1 MTPMTN
7 KRTPLYD
14 VHQALGARV
23 IDFGGWDM
31 PVQYEGIIPET
42 HATRRQVGLFD
53 IGHMGRI
60 ELVGPDHAKAADW
73 VMTCDVLA
81 LKQGRIKYGILST
94 ERGTAID
101 DVLVYCDVDRTHL
114 VINAGGREGDLKHVR
129 EQIAAKRFDC
139 KAIAATDPNDP
150 NIKSSVLGV
159 AQQMLALQGPNSEK
173 LLQPLVDAATD
184 LSKLG
189 YYRMTRGQ
197 VLGLKAIISRTGYT
211 GEDGFEVF
219 FDARESKRMWAA
231 LLEAGKN
238 LGVKPIGLGAR
249 DALRTEAGMPL
260 YGHELDLD
268 TTPLEARLDFG
279 VQLTGGPF
287 LGKEAL
293 ERQKREG
300 LKKAL
305 VGFEVDTKRVPRNG
319 CPLVKNGER
328 IGVVASGT
336 YAPTLDK
343 NIGMGFVP
351 PSLVEVGS
359 KFDVDIR
366 GGIHGC
372 TVVPLPFYKRKK

>member
-1 MTPMTN
+1 MN
-7 KRTPLYD
+7 QRTALYD
-14 VHQALGARV
+14 VHVALGARIV
-23 IDFGGWDM
+23 DFGGWDM

-53 IGHMGRI
+53 IAHMGRL
-60 ELVGPDHAKAADW
+60 ELVGRDHARAADW
-73 VMTCDVLA
+73 VTTCDVLA
-81 LKQGRIKYGILST
+81 LKPGRIKYGILST

-101 DVLVYCDVDRTHL
+101 DLLVYADVDRTHI
-114 VINAGGREGDLKHVR
+114 VINAGGREGDLRHVR
-129 EQIAAKRFDC
+129 EQVAKKGFDVHV
-139 KAIAATDPNDP
+139 IAATDGSDP
-150 NIKSSVLGV
+150 HIRESFLGCG
-159 AQQMLALQGPNSEK
+159 QYMLALQGPNSEK
-173 LLQPLVDAATD
+173 LLQPLTDKATD

-197 VLGLKAIISRTGYT
+197 VIGLKAIISRTGYT
-211 GEDGFEVF
+211 GEDGFELF
-219 FDARESKRMWAA
+219 FDAREAKRMWAA
-231 LLEAGKN
+231 LLEAGKD

-249 DALRTEAGMPL
+249 DALRTEAAMPL
-260 YGHELDLD
+260 YGHELDQE

-300 LKKAL
+300 LKKVL

-319 CPLVKNGER
+319 CALLKDGKQV
-328 IGVVASGT
+328 GVVTSGT
-336 YAPTLDK
+336 FGPTLDK

-351 PSLVEVGS
+351 PSLGEVGS

-366 GGIHGC
+366 GGVHGC

>member
-1 MTPMTN
+1 MN
-7 KRTPLYD
+7 QRTPLYD
-14 VHQALGARV
+14 VHVALGARIV
-23 IDFGGWDM
+23 DFGGWDM

-42 HATRRQVGLFD
+42 HATRRKVGLFD

-60 ELVGPDHAKAADW
+60 EIVGADHLKAADW
-73 VMTCDVLA
+73 VTTCDVLA
-81 LKQGRIKYGILST
+81 VKPGRIKYGILST

-101 DVLVYCDVDRTHL
+101 DLLVYADVDRTHL
-114 VINAGGREGDLKHVR
+114 VINAGGRAGDLAHVR
-129 EQIAAKRFDC
+129 EQIRVKGFDAR
-139 KAIAATDPNDP
+139 AIQATDAGDP
-150 NIKSSVLGV
+150 NIKDSYLGC
-159 AQQMLALQGPNSEK
+159 AQHMLALQGPNSQM
-173 LLQPLVDAATD
+173 LLAKLVDATTD

-197 VLGLKAIISRTGYT
+197 VIGLRAIISRTGYT

-231 LLEAGKN
+231 LVEAGHD

-260 YGHELDLD
+260 YGHELDLE

-300 LKKAL
+300 LKKVL

-319 CPLVKNGER
+319 CPLVKDGKPV
-328 IGVVASGT
+328 GVVTSGT
-336 YAPTLDK
+336 FAPTLDK

-351 PSLVEVGS
+351 PSLGEPGQR
-359 KFDVDIR
+359 FDVDIR

>member
-1 MTPMTN
+1 MN
-7 KRTPLYD
+7 QRTPLYD
-14 VHQALGARV
+14 VHLAMGARIV
-23 IDFGGWDM
+23 DFGGWDM

-42 HATRRQVGLFD
+42 HATRRHVGLFD

-60 ELVGPDHAKAADW
+60 ELVGPDHLKAADW
-73 VMTCDVLA
+73 VTTCDVLA

-94 ERGTAID
+94 ARGTAID
-101 DVLVYCDVDRTHL
+101 DLLVYADVDRTHL
-114 VINAGGREGDLKHVR
+114 VINAGGRAGDLAHVR
-129 EQIAAKRFDC
+129 EQVREKRFNVHV
-139 KAIAATDPNDP
+139 IAATDPNDP
-150 NIKSSVLGV
+150 HIEESYLGC
-159 AQQMLALQGPNSEK
+159 AQHMLALQGPNSEK
-173 LLQPLVDAATD
+173 LLQPLVDKATD

-189 YYRMTRGQ
+189 YYRMTRGE
-197 VLGLKAIISRTGYT
+197 VIGLRAIISRTGYT

-219 FDARESKRMWAA
+219 FDARETVRMWNA

-279 VQLTGGPF
+279 VNLGGGPF
-287 LGKEAL
+287 LGKDAL

-300 LKKAL
+300 LPKVL

-319 CPLVKNGER
+319 CPLVDGGKP
-328 IGVVASGT
+328 IGRVASGT
-336 YAPTLDK
+336 WSPTLEK

-351 PSLVEVGS
+351 PALSAVGS
-359 KFDVDIR
+359 KFQVDIR
-366 GGIHGC
+366 GSVHNC
-372 TVVPLPFYKRKK
+372 VVVPLPFYKRAK

>member
-1 MTPMTN
+1 MTN

-14 VHQALGARV
+14 VHNAMHARV

-42 HATRRQVGLFD
+42 HATRRFVGIFD
-53 IGHMGRI
+53 IGHMGRL
-60 ELVGPDHAKAADW
+60 ELIGPDHAKLADW
-73 VMTCDVLA
+73 VTTCDVLA
-81 LKQGRIKYGILST
+81 VKTGRIKYGILST

-101 DVLVYCDVDRTHL
+101 DLLVYADVDRTHL
-114 VINAGGREGDLKHVR
+114 VINAGGRETDLKHVR
-129 EQIAAKRFDC
+129 EQCAKKGFNATVID
-139 KAIAATDPNDP
+139 ATDPNDP
-150 NIKSSVLGV
+150 HIREGYLGV
-159 AQQMLALQGPNSEK
+159 AQHMLALQGPNSEK
-173 LLQPLVDAATD
+173 LLSRLVDAATD

-219 FDARESKRMWAA
+219 YDAREAVRMWNA
-231 LLEAGKN
+231 LLENGKD

-260 YGHELDLD
+260 YGHELDLE
-268 TTPLEARLDFG
+268 TTPLEAKLDFG

-300 LKKAL
+300 TSKVL

-319 CPLVKNGER
+319 CPLVKDGKQ

-336 YAPTLDK
+336 YSPTFDK

-351 PSLVEVGS
+351 PALSALGS

-366 GGIHGC
+366 GGVHGC
-372 TVVPLPFYKRKK
+372 TVVPLPFYKRSK

>member
-1 MTPMTN
+1 VN

-14 VHQALGARV
+14 VHIALGARV

-60 ELVGPDHAKAADW
+60 ELIGPDHVKAADW
-73 VMTCDVLA
+73 VMTCDVAA
-81 LKQGRIKYGILST
+81 LKTGRIKYGILST

-101 DVLVYCDVDRTHL
+101 DVLVYADVDRTHL
-114 VINAGGREGDLKHVR
+114 VINAGGRDVDLKHVR
-129 EQIAAKRFDC
+129 EQIAAKKFNVR
-139 KAIAATDPNDP
+139 AIAATDPNDP
-150 NIKSSVLGV
+150 GIKDTFLGC
-159 AQQMLALQGPNSEK
+159 AQQMLALQGPNSEM
-173 LLQPLVDAATD
+173 LLAKLVDPATD

-197 VLGLKAIISRTGYT
+197 VNGLRAIISRTGYT

-219 FDARESKRMWAA
+219 FDARESTRMWSA
-231 LLEAGKN
+231 LAEAGKL

-260 YGHELDLD
+260 YGHELDLE

-279 VQLTGGPF
+279 VQLTKAPF

-293 ERQKREG
+293 ERQKAQG
-300 LKKAL
+300 LPKVL

-319 CPLVKNGER
+319 CPLLKDGKVV
-328 IGVVASGT
+328 GVVASGT
-336 YAPTLDK
+336 FAPTLDK

-351 PSLVEVGS
+351 PSLVEPGS

-372 TVVPLPFYKRKK
+372 TVVPLPFYKRKR

>member
-1 MTPMTN
+1 MN

-14 VHQALGARV
+14 VHVALGARIV
-23 IDFGGWDM
+23 DFGGWDM

-42 HATRRQVGLFD
+42 HATRRHVGLFD

-60 ELVGPDHAKAADW
+60 ELVGPDHVKAADW
-73 VMTCDVLA
+73 VMTCDVAA
-81 LKQGRIKYGILST
+81 LKTGRIKYGILST

-101 DVLVYCDVDRTHL
+101 DVLVYPDVDRTHL

-129 EQIAAKRFDC
+129 EQIAAKHFNVR
-139 KAIAATDPNDP
+139 AIAATDPNDP
-150 NIKSSVLGV
+150 GIRDSYLGC

-173 LLQPLVDAATD
+173 LLAKLVDAATD
-184 LSKLG
+184 LTKLG
-189 YYRMTRGQ
+189 YYRMTRGH
-197 VLGLKAIISRTGYT
+197 VIGLKAIISRTGYT

-231 LLEAGKN
+231 LSEAGKD

-260 YGHELDLD
+260 YGHELNLE

-279 VQLTGGPF
+279 VSLTKAPF

-293 ERQKREG
+293 EHQKAHG
-300 LKKAL
+300 LPKVL

-319 CPLVKNGER
+319 CPLMKDGKVV
-328 IGVVASGT
+328 GVVASGT
-336 YAPTLDK
+336 FAPTLDK

-351 PSLVEVGS
+351 PSYVEVGS

>member
-1 MTPMTN
+1 MPPMN
-7 KRTPLYD
+7 QRTPLYD
-14 VHQALGARV
+14 VHLAMGARIV
-23 IDFGGWDM
+23 DFGGWDM

-42 HATRRQVGLFD
+42 HATRRRVGLFD

-73 VMTCDVLA
+73 VTTCDVLA

-94 ERGTAID
+94 SRGTAID
-101 DVLVYCDVDRTHL
+101 DLLVYADVDRTHL
-114 VINAGGREGDLKHVR
+114 VINAGGRAGDLAHVR
-129 EQIAAKRFDC
+129 EQVREKRFNVHV
-139 KAIAATDPNDP
+139 IAATDPNDP
-150 NIKSSVLGV
+150 HIKESYLGC
-159 AQQMLALQGPNSEK
+159 AQHMLALQGPNSEK
-173 LLQPLVDAATD
+173 LLQPLTDKATD

-189 YYRMTRGQ
+189 YYRMTRGE
-197 VLGLKAIISRTGYT
+197 VIGLRAIISRTGYT

-219 FDARESKRMWAA
+219 FDARETVRMWKA
-231 LLEAGKN
+231 LLEAGKD

-279 VQLTGGPF
+279 VNLGGGPF

-293 ERQKREG
+293 ERQKRDG
-300 LKKAL
+300 LPKVL

-319 CPLVKNGER
+319 CPLVDQGKP
-328 IGVVASGT
+328 IGRVASGT
-336 YAPTLDK
+336 WSPTLEK

-351 PSLVEVGS
+351 PALSAVGS
-359 KFDVDIR
+359 KFQVDIR
-366 GGIHGC
+366 GSVHNC
-372 TVVPLPFYKRKK
+372 VVVPLPFYKRAK

>member
-1 MTPMTN
+1 MRGMSN
-7 KRTPLYD
+7 QRTPLYD
-14 VHQALGARV
+14 VHVALGARV

-42 HATRRQVGLFD
+42 HATRRAVGLFD

-60 ELVGPDHAKAADW
+60 ELLGPDHAKAADW

-81 LKQGRIKYGILST
+81 LKTGRIKYGILST
-94 ERGTAID
+94 ARGTAID

-114 VINAGGREGDLKHVR
+114 VINAGGRDGDLKHVR
-129 EQIAAKRFDC
+129 EQIAAKKFNVR
-139 KAIAATDPNDP
+139 AVAATDPRDP
-150 NIKSSVLGV
+150 GIKDTVLGV

-173 LLQPLVDAATD
+173 LLQPLTDKATD

-189 YYRMTRGQ
+189 YYRMMRGQ

-219 FDARESKRMWAA
+219 FDARESVRMWKA
-231 LLEAGKN
+231 LLDAGKN

-260 YGHELDLD
+260 YGHELDLE

-279 VQLTGGPF
+279 VQLGKGPF

-293 ERQKREG
+293 EREHREG
-300 LKKAL
+300 LPKAL

-328 IGVVASGT
+328 IGVVTSGT
-336 YAPTLDK
+336 YSPTFDK

-351 PSLVEVGS
+351 PTSVEIGS